1 MRVYKGGEAVK
12 PIENNTDLNELRPGV
27 YVMNSQ
33 ERPQLPEGL
42 SQEQMEKIAEV
53 AAHAVRAFMQ
63 AMSPIFDTVKE
74 AAGEVA
80 RHISQVADALGP
92 ALEMYAATFRELQL
106 QNIEGCPN
114 RRVVHLARHGKKAR
128 TRKKNVRRAFKIL
141 QKEAKP

>member
-1 MRVYKGGEAVK
+1 MK
-12 PIENNTDLNELRPGV
+12 PEELSRE
-27 YVMNSQ
+27 Q
-33 ERPQLPEGL
+33 LQLPEGL

-53 AAHAVRAFMQ
+53 AAHAVRTFMQ

-80 RHISQVADALGP
+80 RHISQIADALGP
-92 ALEMYAATFRELQL
+92 ALEMYAAAFRELQL

-114 RRVVHLARHGKKAR
+114 RRVVHLAKHGKKAR